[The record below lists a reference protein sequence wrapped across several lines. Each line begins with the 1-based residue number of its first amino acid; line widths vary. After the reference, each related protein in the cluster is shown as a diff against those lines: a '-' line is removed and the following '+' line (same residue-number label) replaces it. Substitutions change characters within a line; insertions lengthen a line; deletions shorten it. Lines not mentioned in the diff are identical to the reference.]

1 MNTFDYLK
9 LILMDEYLALKELLI
24 EQSLV
29 VAALLFIIITSIIYF
44 KPFPP
49 NSVTM
54 AVGPAGK
61 PSYVMAQSRAN

>member
-9 LILMDEYLALKELLI
+9 LILMDEYLALKELVI
-24 EQSLV
+24 EQSLA
-29 VAALLFIIITSIIYF
+29 VAAILFIIITSIIYF

-49 NSVTM
+49 HSVTM